1 MPLGRTTGYSFRYFT
16 GEGKFTKKDIIT
28 KLMACPEASAYL
40 PEDTKPEYLT
50 RDFLFSVSFIYNI
63 IGAIASCSRYIC

>member
-1 MPLGRTTGYSFRYFT
+1 MSLNRTTGYSFRYFT

-28 KLMACPEASAYL
+28 KLMAFPEASAYL

-50 RDFLFSVSFIYNI
+50 RNFLLYVLFII
-63 IGAIASCSRYIC
+63 S